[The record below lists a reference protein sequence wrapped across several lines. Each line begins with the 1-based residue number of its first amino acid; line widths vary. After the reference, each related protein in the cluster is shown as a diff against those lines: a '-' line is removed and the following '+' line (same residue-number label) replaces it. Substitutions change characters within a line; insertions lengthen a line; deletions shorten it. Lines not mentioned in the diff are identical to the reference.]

1 MNKKKNRLE
10 HTIKTHSHEIFACG
24 EPKDGHRER
33 FARRLE
39 ALHAATTSE
48 VGTDTHLTHET
59 KANNRRN
66 RMWRILTGV
75 VTTAAAVMAG
85 IWLFTSRPEMTA
97 PLSSEDSPADVQNH
111 YAMLFENE
119 LETTKQLLSLMD
131 GNERAK
137 VLEELETMEAE
148 QMPEVQMTDE
158 HKITLIVSVY
168 SSRITALQQIQMNL
182 ITHQIKAS

>member
-39 ALHAATTSE
+39 ALHAATTS
-48 VGTDTHLTHET
+48 GIRTDTHVTHET

-66 RMWRILTGV
+66 RVWRILTAV
-75 VTTAAAVMAG
+75 VTTAAAVIAAF
-85 IWLFTSRPEMTA
+85 WLFTSRPEMTA
-97 PLSSEDSPADVQNH
+97 PISSEDSPADVQKH

-119 LETTKQLLSLMD
+119 LETTKQMLSLMD
-131 GNERAK
+131 GNERSK

-148 QMPEVQMTDE
+148 PMPDVQMTDE
-158 HKITLIVSVY
+158 HKITLIVNIY
-168 SSRITALQQIQMNL
+168 SSRISALQQIQMNL